1 MDRVLKESYLL
12 NPCPSRRKQSGKG
25 WKNGHMVTA
34 VTVTAIQTL
43 QNRGFVYKYIY
54 LIVVLMPCT
63 SDGEALYDS
72 KECLL

>member
-12 NPCPSRRKQSGKG
+12 NPRPSRRKQSGKG

-34 VTVTAIQTL
+34 VTVTAIQT
-43 QNRGFVYKYIY
+43 F
-54 LIVVLMPCT
+54 
-63 SDGEALYDS
+63 GEALYDS